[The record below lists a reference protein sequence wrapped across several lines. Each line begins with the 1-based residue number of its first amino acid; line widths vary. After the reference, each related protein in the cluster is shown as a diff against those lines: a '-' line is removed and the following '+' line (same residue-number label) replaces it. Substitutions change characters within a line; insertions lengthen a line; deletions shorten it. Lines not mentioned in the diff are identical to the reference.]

1 MDWRSM
7 RGTAGVWL
15 PCDGSCRTSRG
26 VCVAEP
32 GLGRTV
38 RWRCPEISHVIVS
51 AHGHGHGP
59 EWAIPHTLCYEE
71 PPMLK
76 FRVPSAKYGQFRGW
90 RLTELFSNTSLVRKL
105 VTLHSSDPRLVDVAQ

>member
-32 GLGRTV
+32 GWERTLQYTV
-38 RWRCPEISHVIVS
+38 SATEISHVIVS
-51 AHGHGHGP
+51 
-59 EWAIPHTLCYEE
+59 
-71 PPMLK
+71 
-76 FRVPSAKYGQFRGW
+76 
-90 RLTELFSNTSLVRKL
+90 
-105 VTLHSSDPRLVDVAQ
+105 VTPTTDLSGT